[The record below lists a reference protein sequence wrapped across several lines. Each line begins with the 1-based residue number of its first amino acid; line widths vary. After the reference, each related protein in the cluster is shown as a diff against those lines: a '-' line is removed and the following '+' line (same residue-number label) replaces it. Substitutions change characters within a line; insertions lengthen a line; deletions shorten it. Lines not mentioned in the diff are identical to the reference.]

1 MSADDTT
8 SIASC
13 RFCQKGGLPIL
24 PLRYAVARTD
34 NDIPFP
40 RAPVVGGV
48 FGEGVTDVATLPD
61 GQDYTLRL
69 MRAGFLYVYNEIRGS
84 WAGYVVTEKGYLYPY
99 VTEIL
104 HQTLVN
110 MNPSKS
116 EGKIDDL
123 IQPPTMCLEFSCKKD
138 ANHQYPGRF
147 ISIPDADK
155 ADNIY
160 LAFSDTAWTKRVW
173 HEHAANTKVGSS
185 NIRRRDQ
192 MRKIS
197 LAEWRNGEVKHA
209 AAINT
214 FPQYVAEA
222 HIDNTFDL
230 DLNEGLSLD
239 SNGLDS
245 SIYPINGLAG
255 DVDGLISWANEQA
268 NSYEN
273 MPALMVGITDPIGI
287 SSDLNE
293 IIKKRIVIWAEEP
306 VRSQKHKT
314 ALMIASL
321 QRAVEN
327 GIEDEVSE
335 GRKKIS
341 AFFGLLFPAH
351 AGIMSGDGSV
361 NIESYNASV
370 NNAGLISEEEL
381 EGLHKEAWNKYLD
394 MYDEK
399 ARSKYLEEEYPNQLM
414 KFEDSIISP
423 LDVAYISWLKSS
435 SLSTSFLCNYDDDD
449 LESGSCYTAALYS
462 LICGAVGRKDICDFI
477 LECFHKDPEEHTE
490 VFVRGLML
498 NQQTLIESWVEI
510 AGQGHT
516 PYGGWDAFVNQFYS
530 TFKDKL
536 IAYAA
541 DSISS
546 GMRVL
551 QHYSM
556 EVAGVVTRS
565 LKKVFNVSTGSLT
578 ATKVEYQSILA
589 LGLIAKNESKNLRFI
604 EVRTE
609 PTKLQTFKILQ
620 NSLSS
625 LSEGSKFIYKG
636 PGSVESL
643 FDPTTYKRYPYH
655 GLMLIQLD
663 DVSRISTAA
672 TITPEDFDLQLQSNL
687 KAQARLAS
695 GGFFVSA
702 LLTLH
707 VVGSAWEQMK
717 TSPSLKSYTSFGS
730 GLASLAGV
738 TMEGVG
744 ALLRSSSIGAMRL
757 SLSLSNT
764 IISINVRTSFLGYAG
779 KIIGAAGAVVTGLIA
794 IWDGVDDLGV
804 KPYYGYSLIGLGVGI
819 IIAGVAVFFASAV
832 IATVAFIISIMISVV
847 MFVVGYMKP
856 DDLEKWLDKT
866 MFFGNDGAGE
876 RFTDIEQ
883 QQIALENLGSN

>member
-1 MSADDTT
+1 MSTDDTT
-8 SIASC
+8 SVASC
-13 RFCQKGGLPIL
+13 RFCNKGGLPIL
-24 PLRYAVARTD
+24 PLRYAVACTD
-34 NDIPFP
+34 DNIPFP
-40 RAPVVGGV
+40 RAPVLRGP

-104 HQTLVN
+104 HQTLVT

-123 IQPPTMCLEFSCKKD
+123 IQPPMMCLEFSCKKNS
-138 ANHQYPGRF
+138 NHQYPGRF

-155 ADNIY
+155 ADNIFI
-160 LAFSDTAWTKRVW
+160 AFSDTAWTKRVW
-173 HEHAANTKVGSS
+173 HEHATNAKVGYS
-185 NIRRRDQ
+185 NISRRDQ

-197 LAEWRNGEVKHA
+197 LAEWRNGQAKHA
-209 AAINT
+209 ATINT
-214 FPQYVAEA
+214 FTQYVAEA
-222 HIDNTFDL
+222 SIDNTFDL
-230 DLNEGLSLD
+230 NLKEGSSLD
-239 SNGLDS
+239 SNGLGS

-255 DVDGLISWANEQA
+255 NVDGLISWANKQA
-268 NSYEN
+268 DSYES

-293 IIKKRIVIWAEEP
+293 IIKKRIETWAEEP
-306 VRSQKHKT
+306 IRMRKHKT

-351 AGIMSGDGSV
+351 AGVMSGDGSV
-361 NIESYNASV
+361 NIESYNSSV
-370 NNAGLISEEEL
+370 NNAGYIPEEEL
-381 EGLHKEAWNKYLD
+381 EGLHKEAWSKYLD
-394 MYDEK
+394 MYDEE
-399 ARSKYLEEEYPNQLM
+399 ARSNYLEEEYASQLM
-414 KFEDSIISP
+414 EFEDNIISP
-423 LDVAYISWLKSS
+423 LDSAYISWLKSS
-435 SLSTSFLCNYDDDD
+435 SLSTSFLCNHDDSD
-449 LESGSCYTAALYS
+449 LESGSCYTAAIYS
-462 LICGAVGRKDICDFI
+462 LISGAIGRKEVSDFI

-498 NQQTLIESWVEI
+498 NQQELIKSWVEI

-530 TFKDKL
+530 TFKDKM
-536 IAYAA
+536 IAYTAA
-541 DSISS
+541 NINSS
-546 GMRVL
+546 MQVL
-551 QHYSM
+551 QRYSM
-556 EVAGVVTRS
+556 EVAGVITRA

-578 ATKVEYQSILA
+578 ATKIEYQNILA

-625 LSEGSKFIYKG
+625 LSDNNKFIYKD
-636 PGSVESL
+636 PGSVKNL
-643 FDPTTYKRYPYH
+643 FDPTSYKRYPYH

-663 DVSRISTAA
+663 DVSRIPTTSI
-672 TITPEDFDLQLQSNL
+672 ITPEDFDFQIQDNLRSQS
-687 KAQARLAS
+687 RLAS

-707 VVGSAWEQMK
+707 VVGSAWDQIK
-717 TSPSLKSYTSFGS
+717 KNPSLKSSSSFGA
-730 GLASLAGV
+730 GLASLIGV
-738 TMEGVG
+738 TMEGVST
-744 ALLRSSSIGAMRL
+744 LLRGSSVGAMRL
-757 SLSLSNT
+757 SLSLSNN
-764 IISINVRTSFLGYAG
+764 IININVRASTLGYAG
-779 KIIGAAGAVVTGLIA
+779 KILGAAGAVVTGLIA

-804 KPYYGYSLIGLGVGI
+804 KPIYGYSLIGLGVGI

-832 IATVAFIISIMISVV
+832 IATVAFVISIMISVV

-876 RFTDIEQ
+876 RFANIEQ
-883 QQIALENLGSN
+883 QQIALEDLGNN